1 MRIDCKGK
9 ARIRHCETG
18 EIHEIENDELDW
30 EAVDGDER
38 EMGPE
43 VHYEAVVDHP
53 ELGLLTWG
61 LWEYP
66 NGIENYRNTNAGRH
80 EVVEDFKYGLEHE
93 EFEPDEWLDY
103 SVPDDPF
110 AIFMSSYHH
119 TGDLLA
125 DHGKDHGGFLLNRM
139 VFSQQVTAL
148 EAYLGDTLISAVMSD
163 AAAMQR
169 LIEQDEKLVKEKFS
183 LVEISKE
190 PTLVE
195 RKVRGH
201 LRSILYHNLAK
212 VDVLYNIALGIR
224 ILEEAKDSVSLFK
237 AVTLR
242 HDCVHRNGFDKDGN
256 ELQVFTKQFV
266 QDTADLIRD
275 FVESIERAIRT
286 RTRGAL

>member
-9 ARIRHCETG
+9 ARIRHCESG

-183 LVEISKE
+183 L
-190 PTLVE
+190 
-195 RKVRGH
+195 G
-201 LRSILYHNLAK
+201 
-212 VDVLYNIALGIR
+212 D
-224 ILEEAKDSVSLFK
+224 LE
-237 AVTLR
+237 
-242 HDCVHRNGFDKDGN
+242 
-256 ELQVFTKQFV
+256 
-266 QDTADLIRD
+266 
-275 FVESIERAIRT
+275 
-286 RTRGAL
+286 